1 MNLWEI
7 GTRDENTTWDIR
19 AVREM
24 LEGNAQ
30 PDVVKGIFDDWINT
44 QMLLSDLLAI
54 LPVNLM
60 LVDELGKVLAVTP
73 KMLREVW
80 HCKADDVRG
89 RYLSLVMSDYLR
101 DEDALLPLMSA
112 VVQGEQWRGEIELND
127 GRLAGVRTCAL
138 PLGNERVSVIML
150 DILAEND
157 ENVWWRRLMRS
168 VDESRELVTRG
179 RISGGVMHDVKNM
192 IQNLSGNVQC
202 MELKTPPND
211 KLRVRLEMM
220 SHQIVEMSQ
229 LINSYLQMGQQ
240 DMQTGEYAVNEL
252 VESTIGLMNGSA
264 RMQRIELVA
273 DLQCDLPGL
282 RLDATR
288 IKQVLMNCIENSM
301 DAIVEKRSALPQ
313 DDRSWGEIVV
323 RTFIT
328 PDGDVAISV
337 EDDGAGLSAE
347 QENHLF
353 EPFFTTKDGGHGIG
367 MSFSRAVVELHGG
380 TMEAENRAEGGC
392 RATISLPVQTRLC
405 EEAVN
410 FYDEMAC
417 LDW

>member
-19 AVREM
+19 AVKE
-24 LEGNAQ
+24 LLDGNAR

-54 LPVNLM
+54 LPLNLM

-73 KMLREVW
+73 KMLREVL
-80 HCKADDVRG
+80 HCEAGAVRD
-89 RYLSLVMSDYLR
+89 RYLPLVMSDYLR

-112 VVQGEQWRGEIELND
+112 VVQGEQWRGEMELSD
-127 GRLAGVRTCAL
+127 GRLAGVRSCAL
-138 PLGNERVSVIML
+138 PLGNERVAVILL
-150 DILAEND
+150 DILADDD

-220 SHQIVEMSQ
+220 SHQIGEMSQ

-240 DMQTGEYAVNEL
+240 DLQTGEYAINDL
-252 VESTIGLMNGSA
+252 VQSTISLMRGSA
-264 RMQRIELVA
+264 RMQRIELVE
-273 DLQCDLPGL
+273 DLQVNLPGL
-282 RLDATR
+282 CVDAMR

-301 DAIVEKRSALPQ
+301 DAIVEGRSALSQ

-323 RTFIT
+323 RTYAT
-328 PDGDVAISV
+328 PAGEVVISV
-337 EDDGAGLSAE
+337 EDDGVGLSDE
-347 QENHLF
+347 QESHLF

-380 TMEAENRAEGGC
+380 TMEAANRAEGGC
-392 RATISLPVQTRLC
+392 RVTISLPVQTRLC